1 MQLTNKQKADKLREA
16 IALLQDVDA
25 LQQTAIAD
33 VDAYSEVCYE
43 LHNEI
48 DNIIETLEEAVE
60 ELLEEVA

>member
-1 MQLTNKQKADKLREA
+1 MQLTNAQRADKLREA

-43 LHNEI
+43 LHNEL
-48 DNIIETLEEAVE
+48 DNIIDTLVEAAEELEE
-60 ELLEEVA
+60 

>member
-1 MQLTNKQKADKLREA
+1 MQLTNKQRADKLREA

-43 LHNEI
+43 LHNEL
-48 DNIIETLEEAVE
+48 DNIIDTLSEAME
-60 ELLEEVA
+60 ELEAE

>member
-1 MQLTNKQKADKLREA
+1 MQLTNAQRADKLREA

-43 LHNEI
+43 LHNEL
-48 DNIIETLEEAVE
+48 DNIIETLEEAVAE
-60 ELLEEVA
+60 LEE

>member
-25 LQQTAIAD
+25 LQQTGTAELD
-33 VDAYSEVCYE
+33 GDVCYE

-48 DNIIETLEEAVE
+48 EEIIDTLYEGIDELEAE
-60 ELLEEVA
+60 A